1 MSKNTYTV
9 LSRDRRA
16 DGSVYEILADDLD
29 GFDTFFADAAGD
41 ALPGSTVDVADL
53 RKVMRLRNDG
63 YWEEFRAYGKEG
75 GDSAAETALVESI
88 VNELVP
94 DDYVVTDES
103 EGGETV

>member
-29 GFDTFFADAAGD
+29 GFDAFFADAAGE
-41 ALPGSTVDVADL
+41 ALPGSTVDIADL
-53 RKVMRLRNDG
+53 HKVMRLRNDG
-63 YWEEFRAYGKEG
+63 YWEELRAYGKEG
-75 GDSAAETALVESI
+75 GDSAAETALIESI
-88 VNELVP
+88 ADELVP
-94 DDYVVTDES
+94 DDYIAPDEG

>member
-9 LSRDRRA
+9 LSRNRRA

-94 DDYVVTDES
+94 DDYVGTDES
-103 EGGETV
+103 EGGETA

>member
-94 DDYVVTDES
+94 DDYVGTDES
-103 EGGETV
+103 EGGETA

>member
-16 DGSVYEILADDLD
+16 DGSIYEILADDLD
-29 GFDTFFADAAGD
+29 GFDAFFADAAGD
-41 ALPGSTVDVADL
+41 ALPGSTVDIADL
-53 RKVMRLRNDG
+53 HKVMRLRNDG
-63 YWEEFRAYGKEG
+63 YWEEFRTYGTQG
-75 GDSAAETALVESI
+75 GDSAAETALIESI
-88 VNELVP
+88 ADELVP

>member
-75 GDSAAETALVESI
+75 SDSAAETALVESI

-94 DDYVVTDES
+94 DDYVGTDAS

>member
-94 DDYVVTDES
+94 DDYAGTDES

>member
-29 GFDTFFADAAGD
+29 GFDAFFADAAGD

-63 YWEEFRAYGKEG
+63 YWEEFRAYGTQG
-75 GDSAAETALVESI
+75 GDSAAETARIESI
-88 VNELVP
+88 ADELVP
-94 DDYVVTDES
+94 DDYTAPDEG